1 MFCETFNCHIKL
13 FYIMLF
19 LGVFF
24 LVVGFLGMIEI
35 IKITFRASILILAT
49 GAMILILNLFSL

>member
-1 MFCETFNCHIKL
+1 
-13 FYIMLF
+13 MLF